1 MEFIPDFMNK
11 SQTKRLKKFSFGS
24 LSMLS
29 SANAFGSTM
38 NGGFGLLG
46 AVGATRNFAALNIVK
61 VSFRNI
67 CFFSYALTGSNEVRQ
82 FHQKDYQGHEDGCR
96 F

>member
-1 MEFIPDFMNK
+1 
-11 SQTKRLKKFSFGS
+11 
-24 LSMLS
+24 MLS

-38 NGGFGLLG
+38 TSGFGLLG
-46 AVGATRNFAALNIVK
+46 AVGATRNFAALNVVK
-61 VSFRNI
+61 V
-67 CFFSYALTGSNEVRQ
+67 CFSIIYSLSYQRLGSNEVRQ